1 MISFSRVG
9 KQYGRQVLFVDA
21 SFQLNPGEKVG
32 LVGPNG
38 AGKTTL
44 FRMIV
49 GEEAPDEGDVSVPKK
64 LTIGYFRQD
73 VEEMSGRSVLD
84 EAIAGSGRLG
94 DLHHELEEL
103 QHAMADPDRAGDMD
117 RILAR
122 FGEVQE
128 EYEHLGGYGL
138 EAQAREVLHGLGFDD
153 ERIDGDVGLLSGG
166 WKMRVAMAR
175 VLLGAPDVLLMDEPT
190 NHLDIES
197 IIWLEA
203 FLKSRPGALLMT
215 SHDREF
221 MNRVVG
227 KIAEIDGG
235 EITVYSG
242 NYDFY
247 ERERAIREANRE
259 AAYARQ
265 QAMLAKEQRF
275 IERFAAHAAKAAQV
289 QSRVKALEKIEKIE
303 LPKRRKVVQFDFRQP
318 PRSGDQVA
326 VIDGVSKAYG
336 RRVVYDGLKMTI
348 RRGERWCVM
357 GKNGAGKTTLL
368 KMVAGA
374 LQPDAGEVKLGASLK
389 MGYFAQQ
396 ALDLLDPDLTIEE
409 QLQQDFPDESIGVLR
424 NLAGAFQFSG
434 DDIDK
439 KIRSLSGGEKTRL
452 VIARMLL
459 YPPNFLVLDEPTN
472 HLDLFTKEMLIE
484 ALKDFD
490 GHDAVRVARP
500 RLPARAEQPRAR
512 TGRGVRRREGAA
524 PLSGVLRR
532 VRRAHGPRSPGR
544 ARVADSRHDFSQ
556 RRASRRY
563 AVGACR
569 RVARLVAD
577 AGKRASRHGASPRDG
592 EAPPAPPRHTA
603 STVAD
608 PQATVAMNR
617 SPRLPA
623 CSAVAPSSRSID
635 VRRVSRLRVTYL
647 SALIPASENV
657 VMWSAT
663 CSRRFGVIWN
673 GWKRQAILSLS
684 STRHCACTLMT
695 ECSTRGSLGR
705 QPISVAM
712 TLPRYAMR
720 GLITC
725 LTTRSSA
732 GVGSFSSCA
741 MKR

>member
-1 MISFSRVG
+1 VISFSRIG
-9 KQYGRQVLFVDA
+9 KQYGKQILFVDA

-49 GEEAPDEGDVSVPKK
+49 GEEAPDEGDVSVPKR
-64 LTIGYFRQD
+64 LTVGYFRQD
-73 VEEMSGRSVLD
+73 VEEMAGRTVLE

-94 DLHHELEEL
+94 DLHHELEAL
-103 QHAMADPDRAGDMD
+103 QRDMADPEKGDDMD

-153 ERIDGDVGLLSGG
+153 EHTPPHDAQFASRGPRVDGDVGRLSGG

-175 VLLGAPDVLLMDEPT
+175 VLLGRPEVLLMDEPT

-197 IIWLEA
+197 IIWLEQ
-203 FLKSRPGALLMT
+203 FLKAMPGALLMT

-221 MNRVVG
+221 MNRIVG
-227 KIAEIDGG
+227 RIAEIDGG
-235 EITVYSG
+235 EITSYSG

-247 ERERAIREANRE
+247 ERERAIRENNRE

-303 LPKRRKVVQFDFRQP
+303 LPKKRKVVKFDFRPP
-318 PRSGDQVA
+318 PRSGDQVFVVDA
-326 VIDGVSKAYG
+326 VSKAYG
-336 RRVVYDGLKMTI
+336 PRVVYDGLSMTI

-368 KMVAGA
+368 RMVAGVLA
-374 LQPDAGEVKLGASLK
+374 PDAGTVTIGASVK

-396 ALDLLDPDLTIEE
+396 ALDLLNPDLTVEE
-409 QLQQDFPDESIGVLR
+409 QLQHDFPHESIGVLR

-434 DDIDK
+434 DDTDK

-459 YPPNFLVLDEPTN
+459 DPPNVLVLDEPTN

-484 ALKDFD
+484 ALKDFE
-490 GHDAVRVARP
+490 GTMLFVSHDRAFLRALSNRVLELGGETGLDKEP
-500 RLPARAEQPRAR
+500 HLYPGSYVEYVQR
-512 TGRGVRRREGAA
+512 TG
-524 PLSGVLRR
+524 
-532 VRRAHGPRSPGR
+532 H
-544 ARVADSRHDFSQ
+544 
-556 RRASRRY
+556 
-563 AVGACR
+563 
-569 RVARLVAD
+569 
-577 AGKRASRHGASPRDG
+577 
-592 EAPPAPPRHTA
+592 EAP
-603 STVAD
+603 
-608 PQATVAMNR
+608 
-617 SPRLPA
+617 
-623 CSAVAPSSRSID
+623 
-635 VRRVSRLRVTYL
+635 
-647 SALIPASENV
+647 
-657 VMWSAT
+657 
-663 CSRRFGVIWN
+663 GVH
-673 GWKRQAILSLS
+673 S
-684 STRHCACTLMT
+684 
-695 ECSTRGSLGR
+695 
-705 QPISVAM
+705 
-712 TLPRYAMR
+712 
-720 GLITC
+720 
-725 LTTRSSA
+725 
-732 GVGSFSSCA
+732 
-741 MKR
+741 

>member
-1 MISFSRVG
+1 LISFSKIG
-9 KQYGRQVLFVDA
+9 KQYGKQVLFVDA

-49 GEEAPDEGDVSVPKK
+49 GEETADEGDVSVPKRM
-64 LTIGYFRQD
+64 TVGYFRQD
-73 VEEMSGRSVLD
+73 VEEMAGRSVLD

-94 DLHHELEEL
+94 DLHHELEAL
-103 QHAMADPDRAGDMD
+103 QRDMADPAKGDDMD

-153 ERIDGDVGLLSGG
+153 DRLEGDVGTLSGG

-175 VLLGAPDVLLMDEPT
+175 VLLGRPDVLLMDEPT

-197 IIWLEA
+197 IIWLEQ
-203 FLKSRPGALLMT
+203 FLKGLPGALLMT

-221 MNRVVG
+221 MNRIVG
-227 KIAEIDGG
+227 RIAEIDGG
-235 EITVYSG
+235 EITSYSG

-247 ERERAIREANRE
+247 ERERAIRETNRE

-303 LPKRRKVVQFDFRQP
+303 LPRKRKLVKFDFRPP
-318 PRSGDQVA
+318 PRSGDQVF
-326 VIDGVSKAYG
+326 VIDKVTKAYG
-336 RRVVYDGLKMTI
+336 PRVVYDGLSMTI

-374 LQPDAGEVKLGASLK
+374 LAPDGGTVTIGASVK

-409 QLQQDFPDESIGVLR
+409 QLQKDFPHESIGVLR

-434 DDIDK
+434 DDTDK
-439 KIRSLSGGEKTRL
+439 KVRSLSGGEKTRL
-452 VIARMLL
+452 VMARMLL
-459 YPPNFLVLDEPTN
+459 YPPNVLVLDEPTN

-484 ALKDFD
+484 ALKDYEGTMLFVS
-490 GHDAVRVARP
+490 HDRAFLRALSNRVLELGGETGLDKEP
-500 RLPARAEQPRAR
+500 HLYTGSYVEYVQR
-512 TGRGVRRREGAA
+512 TG
-524 PLSGVLRR
+524 
-532 VRRAHGPRSPGR
+532 H
-544 ARVADSRHDFSQ
+544 
-556 RRASRRY
+556 
-563 AVGACR
+563 
-569 RVARLVAD
+569 
-577 AGKRASRHGASPRDG
+577 
-592 EAPPAPPRHTA
+592 EAP
-603 STVAD
+603 
-608 PQATVAMNR
+608 
-617 SPRLPA
+617 
-623 CSAVAPSSRSID
+623 
-635 VRRVSRLRVTYL
+635 
-647 SALIPASENV
+647 
-657 VMWSAT
+657 
-663 CSRRFGVIWN
+663 GVH
-673 GWKRQAILSLS
+673 S
-684 STRHCACTLMT
+684 
-695 ECSTRGSLGR
+695 
-705 QPISVAM
+705 
-712 TLPRYAMR
+712 
-720 GLITC
+720 
-725 LTTRSSA
+725 
-732 GVGSFSSCA
+732 
-741 MKR
+741 

>member
-1 MISFSRVG
+1 LISFSKIG
-9 KQYGRQVLFVDA
+9 KQYGRQILFVDA

-49 GEEAPDEGDVSVPKK
+49 GEEAPDEGDVSVPKR
-64 LTIGYFRQD
+64 LTVGYFRQD
-73 VEEMSGRSVLD
+73 VEEMAGRTVLE

-94 DLHHELEEL
+94 DLHHELEGL
-103 QHAMADPDRAGDMD
+103 QRDMADPDKGDDMD

-153 ERIDGDVGLLSGG
+153 DRIDGDVGKLSGG

-175 VLLGAPDVLLMDEPT
+175 VLLGRPDVLLMDEPT

-197 IIWLEA
+197 IIWLEQ
-203 FLKSRPGALLMT
+203 FLKGLSGALLMT

-221 MNRVVG
+221 MNRIVSR
-227 KIAEIDGG
+227 IAEIDGG
-235 EITVYSG
+235 EITSYSG

-247 ERERAIREANRE
+247 ERERAIRETNRE

-303 LPKRRKVVQFDFRQP
+303 LPKKRKVVKFDFRPP
-318 PRSGDQVA
+318 PRSGDQVF
-326 VIDGVSKAYG
+326 VVEGVSKAYG
-336 RRVVYDGLKMTI
+336 PRVVYDRLSMTI

-368 KMVAGA
+368 RMAAGV
-374 LQPDAGEVKLGASLK
+374 LMPDAGSVTIGASVK

-409 QLQQDFPDESIGVLR
+409 QLQKDFPHESIGVLR

-434 DDIDK
+434 DDTDK
-439 KIRSLSGGEKTRL
+439 KIRALSGGEKTRL

-459 YPPNFLVLDEPTN
+459 NPPNVLVLDEPTN

-484 ALKDFD
+484 ALKDYEGTMLFVS
-490 GHDAVRVARP
+490 HDRAFLRALSNRVLELGGETGLDKEPHLYLGSYAEYVAR
-500 RLPARAEQPRAR
+500 
-512 TGRGVRRREGAA
+512 
-524 PLSGVLRR
+524 SG
-532 VRRAHGPRSPGR
+532 H
-544 ARVADSRHDFSQ
+544 
-556 RRASRRY
+556 
-563 AVGACR
+563 
-569 RVARLVAD
+569 
-577 AGKRASRHGASPRDG
+577 
-592 EAPPAPPRHTA
+592 EAP
-603 STVAD
+603 
-608 PQATVAMNR
+608 
-617 SPRLPA
+617 
-623 CSAVAPSSRSID
+623 
-635 VRRVSRLRVTYL
+635 
-647 SALIPASENV
+647 
-657 VMWSAT
+657 
-663 CSRRFGVIWN
+663 GVH
-673 GWKRQAILSLS
+673 A
-684 STRHCACTLMT
+684 
-695 ECSTRGSLGR
+695 
-705 QPISVAM
+705 
-712 TLPRYAMR
+712 
-720 GLITC
+720 
-725 LTTRSSA
+725 
-732 GVGSFSSCA
+732 
-741 MKR
+741 

>member
-1 MISFSRVG
+1 MISFSRVS
-9 KQYGRQVLFVDA
+9 KQYGKQILFVDA

-49 GEEAPDEGDVSVPKK
+49 GEETPDEGDVSVPKK
-64 LTIGYFRQD
+64 LSIGYFRQD

-94 DLHHELEEL
+94 DLHHELEDL
-103 QHAMADPDRAGDMD
+103 QHAMGDPARADDMD
-117 RILAR
+117 RILER

-138 EAQAREVLHGLGFDD
+138 EAQAREVLHGLGFEDD
-153 ERIDGDVGLLSGG
+153 RIDGDVGALSGG

-175 VLLGAPDVLLMDEPT
+175 VLLGRPDVLLMDEPT

-197 IIWLEA
+197 IIWLEQ
-203 FLKSRPGALLMT
+203 FLTSLPGALLMT

-221 MNRVVG
+221 MNRVVS
-227 KIAEIDGG
+227 KIAEIDAG

-303 LPKRRKVVQFDFRQP
+303 LPKKRRVVKFDFRPP

-326 VIDGVSKAYG
+326 VVEDVSKAYG
-336 RRVVYDGLKMTI
+336 ARVIYDHLNLTV

-368 KMVAGA
+368 RMIAGTTP
-374 LQPDAGEVKLGASLK
+374 PDTGEVKLGASLK

-409 QLQQDFPDESIGVLR
+409 QLQKDFPNESIGVLR

-439 KIRSLSGGEKTRL
+439 KIRALSGGEKTRL
-452 VIARMLL
+452 VMARMLL
-459 YPPNFLVLDEPTN
+459 NPPNFLVLDEPTN
-472 HLDLFTKEMLIE
+472 HLDLATKEMLID
-484 ALKDFD
+484 ALKDYD
-490 GHDAVRVARP
+490 GTMVFVSHDRAFLRALSNRVLELGGETGRERDP
-500 RLPARAEQPRAR
+500 HVYPGSYVEYVAR
-512 TGRGVRRREGAA
+512 TG
-524 PLSGVLRR
+524 
-532 VRRAHGPRSPGR
+532 H
-544 ARVADSRHDFSQ
+544 
-556 RRASRRY
+556 
-563 AVGACR
+563 
-569 RVARLVAD
+569 
-577 AGKRASRHGASPRDG
+577 
-592 EAPPAPPRHTA
+592 EAPGVHT
-603 STVAD
+603 
-608 PQATVAMNR
+608 
-617 SPRLPA
+617 
-623 CSAVAPSSRSID
+623 
-635 VRRVSRLRVTYL
+635 
-647 SALIPASENV
+647 
-657 VMWSAT
+657 
-663 CSRRFGVIWN
+663 
-673 GWKRQAILSLS
+673 
-684 STRHCACTLMT
+684 
-695 ECSTRGSLGR
+695 
-705 QPISVAM
+705 
-712 TLPRYAMR
+712 
-720 GLITC
+720 
-725 LTTRSSA
+725 
-732 GVGSFSSCA
+732 
-741 MKR
+741 